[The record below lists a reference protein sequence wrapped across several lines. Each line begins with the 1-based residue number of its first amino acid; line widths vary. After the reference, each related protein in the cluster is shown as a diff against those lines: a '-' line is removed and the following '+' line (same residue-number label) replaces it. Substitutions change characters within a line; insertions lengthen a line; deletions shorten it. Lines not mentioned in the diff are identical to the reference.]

1 MNTDDSNDSGST
13 ATLPNPMADYEAVV
27 SDLKRRAILPD
38 EGGSFNLHYTSLAA
52 VVWAEIAG
60 LDELARKLR
69 SPAVTL
75 VDALVAHELEAGAK
89 RLRRALV
96 AEGAES

>member
-1 MNTDDSNDSGST
+1 MKTDDSKND
-13 ATLPNPMADYEAVV
+13 ATPASPVV
-27 SDLKRRAILPD
+27 AACD
-38 EGGSFNLHYTSLAA
+38 ELERSSLAS